1 MTAMGI
7 VLGIPPDD
15 EEAEGEAARPR
26 AITFTSVDENAKKRL
41 AHYVAERMQSP

>member
-7 VLGIPPDD
+7 VAAIAPDD
-15 EEAEGEAARPR
+15 EQAEGEAARAR

-41 AHYVAERMQSP
+41 AHYVAERMLSP